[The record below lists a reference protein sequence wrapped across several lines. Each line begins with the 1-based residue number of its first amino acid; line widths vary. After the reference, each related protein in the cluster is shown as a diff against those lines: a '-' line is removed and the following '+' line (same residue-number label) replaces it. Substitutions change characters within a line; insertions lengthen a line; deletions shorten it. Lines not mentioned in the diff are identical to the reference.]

1 VRQLVL
7 LSGKGGTGK
16 TSVTAAIAHLAS
28 AEASVVIAD
37 ADVDGANLELVL
49 DPRLVESHP
58 FMGGQVAVI
67 DPLRCSQCGVCE
79 EVCRFS
85 AVVSTTDEYRIDP
98 SACEGCAACLYR
110 CPDQAIQM
118 AERQAGLWFRSET
131 RFGPL
136 LHARLFAG
144 AENTGKLVTE
154 IREQSRRVC
163 LVIDHDLVIVDGPPG
178 IGCPSIAAST
188 GVDLALLVTEPTASG
203 IHDLRRALAML
214 EYFRVPALV
223 LINKADIN
231 PRQARAIAAFCQERA
246 VDLVGE
252 IPYDTA
258 VTGAI
263 VHGQPVTLDDPEGA
277 VSAALHAVWE
287 KVRDR
292 LSSGVSADIYR

>member
-1 VRQLVL
+1 MRQLVL